1 MFNIGDR
8 VVHKTHGA
16 GVVRSVETQNIDGV
30 ALEFVRVHLTLQDG
44 DVLVPL
50 KNGTTNDLRIALDE
64 DGLQQIVSILEG
76 NSDVVPPN
84 EDGSY
89 PPAADLIA
97 SGNPFQM
104 AQAVRILTSE
114 AKQEGVET
122 EIKDT
127 LSAARMRL
135 AGELMLTKS
144 ITKAGALSLIN
155 RSIHGTKN
163 FQKAAEKRRKKQSKK
178 KD

>member
-1 MFNIGDR
+1 
-8 VVHKTHGA
+8 
-16 GVVRSVETQNIDGV
+16 
-30 ALEFVRVHLTLQDG
+30 
-44 DVLVPL
+44 
-50 KNGTTNDLRIALDE
+50 
-64 DGLQQIVSILEG
+64 
-76 NSDVVPPN
+76 
-84 EDGSY
+84 
-89 PPAADLIA
+89 LIA

-155 RSIHGTKN
+155 RSIHGTEK
-163 FQKAAEKRRKKQSKK
+163 FQKAAEKRRKKQTKK
-178 KD
+178 KE